1 MKSYSFLGLLAL
13 ALFVNGAMAQIKNSK
28 LLTVQISGNCG
39 MCKSTIEKAGDV
51 ANESLV
57 VWNSKTNAAT
67 LTYDSN
73 KTSEDAILKRI
84 ALAGYDN
91 ERYLAPEET
100 YAALH
105 SCCQYDRTLKSP
117 EIPENARQEQVHTT
131 TANKHSEVHGAHE
144 ATASSSVS
152 NLLAPYLLL
161 KDALIAGDSK
171 AANEA
176 TKKFDET
183 LTALQASSL
192 SKEEKA
198 VWTNE
203 QKKLQQATAGIVAG
217 KSIEAQ
223 RQAFDKLSRSLY
235 TVLKASKTSEK
246 LYYQHCPMYQD
257 GKGAYWI
264 SREAGIKNPYY
275 GAQML
280 SCGKTVE
287 TL

>member
-1 MKSYSFLGLLAL
+1 MKSYTLLGLLAL
-13 ALFVNGAMAQIKNSK
+13 SISVNGAMAQIKNSK

-51 ANESLV
+51 DNESSV
-57 VWNSKTNAAT
+57 VWNSKTGEAT

-105 SCCQYDRTLKSP
+105 SCCQYDRTLQAEETGSKP
-117 EIPENARQEQVHTT
+117 VENQSQGDSGDHHT
-131 TANKHSEVHGAHE
+131 AHE

-152 NLLAPYLLL
+152 SLLTPYLGL

-176 TKKFDET
+176 TKKFDQA
-183 LTALQASSL
+183 LTALQAANF

-198 VWTNE
+198 VWNNE
-203 QKKLQQATAGIVAG
+203 QKKLQQATASVAAG
-217 KSIEAQ
+217 KSIDAQ

-235 TVLKASKTSEK
+235 IVLKASKTSDK

>member
-1 MKSYSFLGLLAL
+1 MKSYTLLGLLAL
-13 ALFVNGAMAQIKNSK
+13 SISVNGAMAQIKNSK
-28 LLTVQISGNCG
+28 LVTVQISGNCG

-57 VWNSKTNAAT
+57 VWNNKTNEAT

-105 SCCQYDRTLKSP
+105 SCCQYDRTLQAEETGSKP
-117 EIPENARQEQVHTT
+117 AENQNQGDSDQHT
-131 TANKHSEVHGAHE
+131 AHE
-144 ATASSSVS
+144 APASSLMSS
-152 NLLAPYLLL
+152 LLTPYLGL

-176 TKKFDET
+176 TKKFDQA
-183 LTALQASSL
+183 LTALQAANF

-198 VWTNE
+198 VWTSE
-203 QKKLQQATAGIVAG
+203 QKKLQQATAGITAG
-217 KSIEAQ
+217 KSIDAQ

-235 TVLKASKTSEK
+235 TVLKASKTSDK

>member
-1 MKSYSFLGLLAL
+1 MKSYKLLGLLAL
-13 ALFVNGAMAQIKNSK
+13 SIIFNGAMAQIKNSK
-28 LLTVQISGNCG
+28 LVTVQISGNCG
-39 MCKSTIEKAGDV
+39 MCKSTIEKAGYV

-57 VWNSKTNAAT
+57 VWNSKTNQAT

-105 SCCQYDRTLKSP
+105 SCCQYDRTLQAEETSSKP
-117 EIPENARQEQVHTT
+117 VENQSSGDSVEQHT
-131 TANKHSEVHGAHE
+131 AQE

-152 NLLAPYLLL
+152 SLLAPYLGL

-176 TKKFDET
+176 TKKFDQA
-183 LTALQASSL
+183 LTTLQASTF

-198 VWTNE
+198 VWNNE
-203 QKKLQQATAGIVAG
+203 QKKLQQATASVAAA
-217 KSIEAQ
+217 KSIDAQ

-235 TVLKASKTSEK
+235 TVLKASKTSDK
-246 LYYQHCPMYQD
+246 LYYQYCPMYQD

>member
-1 MKSYSFLGLLAL
+1 MKSYTLVGLLAL
-13 ALFVNGAMAQIKNSK
+13 SISVNSAMAQIKNSK

-57 VWNSKTNAAT
+57 VWNSKTNEAT

-105 SCCQYDRTLKSP
+105 SCCQYDRTLQAEEAGRKP
-117 EIPENARQEQVHTT
+117 AENQSQGDSGEQHT
-131 TANKHSEVHGAHE
+131 AHE

-152 NLLAPYLLL
+152 SLLTPYLGL

-176 TKKFDET
+176 TKKFDQA
-183 LTALQASSL
+183 LTALQAANF

-198 VWTNE
+198 VWANE
-203 QKKLQQATAGIVAG
+203 QKKLQQATAGITAG
-217 KSIEAQ
+217 KSIDAQ

-235 TVLKASKTSEK
+235 TVLKASKTSDK